1 MNNVR
6 QLNRQNVLEAIFS
19 RESTSRKELCS
30 ITGLSASTVGL
41 IVNDLIKR
49 GLLYESGAAESD
61 RGRKPIVIRMD
72 PQFVSILA
80 VDVDELSANVYDLHG
95 NALLQ
100 PLQMEVEGRPTPDDV
115 VNLVKQCL
123 ASIPQD
129 VKLPGVIGISVPGT
143 VDSPNGSVLSSSN
156 LGWRNVPLGDLVT
169 RATGIPTIVESNM
182 VCLTFTE
189 AWFGESSNQNSLV
202 YVHAG
207 WRGVGGGIVI
217 NGEIYRGNNSS
228 SAEIGHLQIDSEGET
243 CICGKRGCV
252 ETIASGRATL
262 LRARE
267 RLSAQ
272 GVEDAND
279 LTWPALQEMVAA
291 GDPIAVETMQETAR
305 ILGQVVVTMVLLF
318 DPAVL
323 VLGGRVLEAHDIIL
337 PIVKKMVAEQALLM
351 DSSDLVLGVATD
363 SKEKSMIGAALIA
376 GRSYLFSLS

>member
-19 RESTSRKELCS
+19 REFTSRKELCS
-30 ITGLSASTVGL
+30 LTGLSASTVGL

-49 GLLYESGAAESD
+49 GILYESGAAESD

-72 PQFVSILA
+72 PQVVSILA

-100 PLQMEVEGRPTPDDV
+100 PLQIEVEGRPTPADV
-115 VNLVKQCL
+115 VELVKECL
-123 ASIPQD
+123 ARIPQD
-129 VKLPGVIGISVPGT
+129 MKMPGAIGISVPGT
-143 VDSPNGSVLSSSN
+143 VDSPNGRILSSSN
-156 LGWRNVPLGDLVT
+156 LGWNNVPLGDLVT

-189 AWFGESSNQNSLV
+189 AWFGESSNQDSLV

-228 SAEIGHLQIDSEGET
+228 SAEIGHLQIDPSGVT
-243 CICGKRGCV
+243 CVCGKRGCV

-262 LRARE
+262 MRARE

-272 GVEDAND
+272 GVADAAN
-279 LTWPALQEMVAA
+279 LTWSALLAMAAA
-291 GDPIAVETMQETAR
+291 GDLTAVQTIQETAKV
-305 ILGQVVVTMVLLF
+305 LGQVVVTLVLLF

-323 VLGGRVLEAHDIIL
+323 VLGGRVLEAHEIIL
-337 PIVKKMVAEQALLM
+337 PVVKQIVAEQALQT
-351 DSSDLVLGVATD
+351 DSSDLILGVATD
-363 SKEKSMIGAALIA
+363 SKAKSMIGAALIA
-376 GRSYLFSLS
+376 GRSFLFSLS